1 MCGMWD
7 RWVLSRLLSFYY
19 CYQTEM
25 IAKLEVLETALSSL
39 DLGNAI
45 PGKLAQPLWPQLYH
59 L

>member
-1 MCGMWD
+1 MCGMCDHWA
-7 RWVLSRLLSFYY
+7 LSTLLPFYY
-19 CYQTEM
+19 SYQTEM
-25 IAKLEVLETALSSL
+25 IVKPEVLETTLSSL